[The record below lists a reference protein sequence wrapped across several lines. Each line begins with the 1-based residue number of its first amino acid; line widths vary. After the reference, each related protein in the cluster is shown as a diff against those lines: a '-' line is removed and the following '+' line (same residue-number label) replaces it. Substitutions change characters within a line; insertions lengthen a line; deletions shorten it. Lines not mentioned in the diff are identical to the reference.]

1 MACLIALCSLTF
13 AACGG
18 GTSQLE
24 TPGALNAVSGTLI
37 DGNINAGEGGLQASV
52 LVFAFADLPERAD
65 VTSVVPISVG
75 IVGAD
80 GGFVLSSRPA
90 GRLTLVFL
98 ADEAQDGVIDHK
110 DSVAV
115 LADPDQ
121 QLAEL
126 GDGDRV
132 RLVDVVLNFR
142 IKKAIADG
150 IEVTRSESAAQEPVL
165 TPTSS
170 AG

>member
-1 MACLIALCSLTF
+1 MEF
-13 AACGG
+13 G
-18 GTSQLE
+18 
-24 TPGALNAVSGTLI
+24 
-37 DGNINAGEGGLQASV
+37 
-52 LVFAFADLPERAD
+52 
-65 VTSVVPISVG
+65 G

-90 GRLTLVFL
+90 GTLTLVFL
-98 ADEAQDGVIDHK
+98 ADEAQDGVIDRK

-132 RLVDVVLNFR
+132 RLVDVVLNFQ
-142 IKKAIADG
+142 IKKAVAGG
-150 IEVTRSESAAQEPVL
+150 IEVTRSASAAQEPVL